1 MKSLPMPL
9 QPNQVYHHSL
19 LGSGWLRLAFLAFS
33 CSLFLNLNAQRCL
46 VVADVETLLPV
57 AGVNVQGRGLK
68 GLTDSLGHILVSDS
82 ARTLVFSHTSYESR
96 IINLTEV
103 RDTVYLI
110 SKLLALKEVYV
121 FGQGKGEDEL
131 KELKKRL
138 RIEKSEA
145 QLANINPDLS
155 VNPLGLLAKLIPK
168 SWRRNKAAERRKRF
182 QKMIEEY

>member
-1 MKSLPMPL
+1 MKECSAPHQTNRHTL
-9 QPNQVYHHSL
+9 V
-19 LGSGWLRLAFLAFS
+19 GRGWLRLVLLFLS
-33 CSLFLNLNAQRCL
+33 LSLFLNLNAQRRL
-46 VVADVETLLPV
+46 VVADVETLQPV

-68 GLTDSLGHILVSDS
+68 GLTDSLGCILVNDS

-110 SKLLALKEVYV
+110 SKLLSLKEVYV

-138 RIEKSEA
+138 RIEKTEA
-145 QLANINPDLS
+145 QLAGLRPEDMNGNL
-155 VNPLGLLAKLIPK
+155 LGLLGKLIPK